1 MLKRYGRAIAL
12 TFAAVLVAGLWGC
25 SSTNPLDFARTNIDG
40 EWLLGT
46 ANFGP
51 VGTTEAVAQA
61 PAWELDDASLRFAGN
76 GVTLAG
82 QVPDPGGGAS
92 TPFER
97 VGTYTRNGNQVTA
110 LVLRPP
116 GAGEGDYS
124 RFDLALVS
132 ADTMAGS
139 ITNVAAAGS
148 TVALV
153 TADRK

>member
-1 MLKRYGRAIAL
+1 MLERYGRASAL
-12 TFAAVLVAGLWGC
+12 TFAAVLVAGSWGC
-25 SSTNPLDFARTNIDG
+25 SGTNPLDFARTNIDG

-61 PAWELDDASLRFAGN
+61 SAWELEDASLRFAGN

-82 QVPDPGGGAS
+82 QVPARAA
-92 TPFER
+92 ER
-97 VGTYTRNGNQVTA
+97 QRPLSVRAHTRDGNQVTA

-116 GAGEGDYS
+116 GASEGDYS

-139 ITNVAAAGS
+139 IANVAAAGS

-153 TADRK
+153 TADHK